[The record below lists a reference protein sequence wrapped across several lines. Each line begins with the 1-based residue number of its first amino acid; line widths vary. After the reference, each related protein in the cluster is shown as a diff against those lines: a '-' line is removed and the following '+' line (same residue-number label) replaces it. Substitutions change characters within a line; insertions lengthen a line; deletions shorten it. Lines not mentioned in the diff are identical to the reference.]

1 MSPEGNGLS
10 DQEAVERFDHLAGE
24 CLCHDRVDDAISYYR
39 QALAVR
45 ERVFG
50 PDHCEVANN
59 LVPLAG
65 VLGWGGRESP
75 ETEQLYHRAVAIFER
90 YCRDLSASKEHPF
103 QDAFMG
109 LVGTLNNLAGKA
121 FRRDSLHEAEQFHRR
136 IHALVAES
144 YGTECRWV
152 PPSLPMF
159 ALILDRLGKSDEA
172 EQLLR
177 TAIENLEGQSAT
189 EWVLIDCLSKLADLY
204 ARQHR
209 FAEAEPLCLRAVA
222 LLERGSAPNPVVL
235 AGALER
241 LADLYRSTGRGSEA
255 ERFEGRVKEVRHQAT
270 LCERVG

>member
-1 MSPEGNGLS
+1 MPPEGNAS
-10 DQEAVERFDHLAGE
+10 DPEEAARFDYLAGE

-45 ERVFG
+45 ERAFG
-50 PDHCEVANN
+50 PDHYEVANS
-59 LVPLAG
+59 LVCLAG
-65 VLGWGGRESP
+65 VIGWNGRESP
-75 ETEQLYHRAVAIFER
+75 EAEQLYHRAVAIFER
-90 YCRDLSASKEHPF
+90 CCRELSASREHPF

-136 IHALVAES
+136 VHALIAES
-144 YGTECRWV
+144 YGPECRWV

-159 ALILDRLGKSDEA
+159 ALVLDRLGKYDEA

-177 TAIENLEGQSAT
+177 TAIENLEGQSAN
-189 EWVLIDCLSKLADLY
+189 EWILVDCLGKLADLY

-222 LLERGSAPNPVVL
+222 LLERAPGPNPAVL
-235 AGALER
+235 AGALDRFAE
-241 LADLYRSTGRGSEA
+241 LYRSTGRDSEA
-255 ERFEGRVKEVRHQAT
+255 ARFSARAAEVRHQAA
-270 LCERVG
+270 LCGQVG